1 VSAIPVAA
9 REILRDGT
17 LCYLAAPS
25 PVGPH
30 VTPVVFVLEGD
41 RVWGTTGRGTT
52 KTRRWRERPVAGG
65 LVRLGDR
72 AVSFR
77 GPVTLYDALNP
88 ATWAVSVVRS
98 PQLALA
104 STLFTVKNARFFAGY
119 ARDAYRV
126 PLGWTPPGRVIFSV
140 DLEDGAVLEREGVS
154 ARWGTW
160 GSQVKGNPE
169 LRSDVGGVPPG
180 DIPEDLRGLLEGSGD
195 GTLGVDDAR
204 GPVVLPVRWARSGGT
219 YDMVLPRPVLALAAP
234 DPHGPGA
241 LVVDQASAWRAAK
254 MRGLLL
260 RGEGTVYVPDG
271 LRSATEEFRSRLAPA
286 GELPEDPAVVRLL
299 PKTVAWWRGWSSGT
313 VGRR

>member
-1 VSAIPVAA
+1 VSAIPAAA
-9 REILRDGT
+9 REILRHGT

-41 RVWGTTGRGTT
+41 RVWGTTGRRTT
-52 KTRRWRERPVAGG
+52 KARRWRERPVAGG

-72 AVSFR
+72 ALTFR

-88 ATWAVSVVRS
+88 ATWPVSVLRG
-98 PQLALA
+98 PQLALV

-140 DLEDGAVLEREGVS
+140 DLEDGGVLEDERVS
-154 ARWGTW
+154 IRWGTW
-160 GSQVKGNPE
+160 GSEVGGHEE
-169 LRSDVGGVPPG
+169 LRPDRGGLRPNH
-180 DIPEDLRGLLEGSGD
+180 IPEDLRGLLEKSGE
-195 GTLGVDDAR
+195 GTLGVDGAR
-204 GPVVLPVRWARSGGT
+204 GPVVLPARWARWGGA
-219 YDMVLPRPVLALAAP
+219 YDVVLPRPFLALAAP

-241 LVVDQASAWRAAK
+241 LVVDRASAWRAAK

-260 RGEGTVYVPDG
+260 RGDSIVYVPDG
-271 LRSATEEFRSRLAPA
+271 PSTGGLRSRLAAA
-286 GELPEDPAVVRLL
+286 GEPPGDPALLRLL
-299 PKTVAWWRGWSSGT
+299 PKTVVWWRGWSSGT
-313 VGRR
+313 VKRR